1 MLSKAGQW
9 LDRVHAE
16 RARRRWDQVMLSATP
31 NLREEYFAAVLGEH

>member
-9 LDRVHAE
+9 LDRVQAE
-16 RARRRWDQVMLSATP
+16 RTRRKWDQFMLSATP